1 MRHFIFLLLIIFSF
15 FSFNCLAQYTT
26 DEGNEAR
33 TLWLKGF
40 DIFDKAEATEKK
52 SDRKAALGFYQE
64 SMTYFQKVK
73 AQYPKWNSA
82 LVEYRLKICER
93 KIQTL
98 QPESVTAASPVQK
111 TATPSAEPDRYI
123 KQIKEKLSVTEK
135 QLEETQSKLEL
146 SIQSLNEARK
156 EAALGVKSREEV
168 QSILRE
174 KIEVEKRCT
183 ALADEVKQLKAE
195 KEKKADTT
203 EWTEKIEAERAK
215 MKPLADENAA
225 LVAKNNEIKAQYQ
238 KAASDRMELEYKLK
252 VLSDAQKTFSD
263 KIDAASRS
271 IADYSSKAKDLEKRN
286 SALEKDMADLQ
297 AKYDKVKL
305 ENTNLNK
312 NLKDIAENP
321 ASGNLLKQL
330 QSDNDKLKKEAEAL
344 SSRIEKE
351 SLDKAKIAEEKKE
364 ITAKLEKV
372 ESILIDT
379 KNENRQISA
388 EIDNMRR
395 KVVESG
401 SSAGTYQKNISQLS
415 EENKSLKAEVE
426 SLAVNLDK
434 LGKKNK
440 ELANTAKEFAALEEK
455 HNKLSAE
462 KVATAKDNEK
472 LKEQLSEFGRVKL
485 ELDKIKKDK
494 EDSVKKI
501 AELQTDLNSK
511 NTDIEAKTKELA
523 KSGDMARR
531 YSDLEKANTDLAGKN
546 AELAKSNADTA
557 KKLDELTKKIS
568 DMNKT
573 NEYLLKTG
581 EDSKKKIDALTAD
594 IGKKNEML
602 SKKDAETRNALKAAA
617 SDNVSEELKR
627 QLKSRGDEYAKL
639 ETERD
644 DLKNRISKLNAEIE
658 SQRKTNEL
666 LKTSKTSVVETKARE
681 VVKETAKVPNEEE
694 IALLLKEGDN
704 ADRKGNKQAAIW
716 HYEKILTLAPE
727 NNPALTRLAFIYSD
741 KGDDNNTLKYV
752 ERSLCYEPYDV
763 HKLLIAAFAYI
774 RKGDYYLALGVLSRA
789 AAQDP
794 KNPELQ
800 RYLGIACSNLG
811 WVESAERQFR
821 TAFELDPK
829 SSETAFN
836 LAVLLATCEPPRMPE
851 ARKWYKK
858 ARELGAETDPGME
871 RMFKE

>member
-1 MRHFIFLLLIIFSF
+1 MRRFIFLLLILFSS
-15 FSFNCLAQYTT
+15 FSLNCMAQYTT
-26 DEGNEAR
+26 EEGNEAR

-40 DIFDKAEATEKK
+40 DIFDKAESIEKRNDK
-52 SDRKAALGFYQE
+52 KAALGFYQE
-64 SMTYFQKVK
+64 SMVYFQKVK

-98 QPESVTAASPVQK
+98 QPESAPATSTVQK
-111 TATPSAEPDRYI
+111 TAGPSAEPDRYV
-123 KQIKEKLSVTEK
+123 KQLKEKLSVTEK
-135 QLEETQSKLEL
+135 QLEDTQSKLEL

-156 EAALGVKSREEV
+156 EAVLGVKSREEV
-168 QSILRE
+168 QAILKE
-174 KIEVEKRCT
+174 KNEIEKRCT

-195 KEKKADTT
+195 KEKKVDTT

-215 MKPLADENAA
+215 AKPLADANAV

-252 VLSDAQKTFSD
+252 VLTDAQKTFND
-263 KIDAASRS
+263 KLDAASKS
-271 IADYSSKAKDLEKRN
+271 ISDYSSKIKDFEKRN
-286 SALEKDMADLQ
+286 SVLEKNLADLQ
-297 AKYDKVKL
+297 SKYDRVNQ
-305 ENTNLNK
+305 ENTSLNK

-330 QSDNDKLKKEAEAL
+330 QSDNEKLKKEIEAL
-344 SSRIEKE
+344 SSRAEKE
-351 SLDKAKIAEEKKE
+351 LLEKIKIADEKKE
-364 ITAKLEKV
+364 ISAKLEKV

-379 KNENRQISA
+379 KSENKRISS
-388 EIDNMRR
+388 EIENMRR

-401 SSAGTYQKNISQLS
+401 SSTGTYQKNITQLS
-415 EENKSLKAEVE
+415 EENKSLKTEVE
-426 SLAVNLDK
+426 SLAINLDK

-455 HNKLSAE
+455 YNKLSGE
-462 KVATAKDNEK
+462 KTIAAKDNEK
-472 LKEQLSEFGRVKL
+472 LKEQLVEFEKTKSEL
-485 ELDKIKKDK
+485 EKIKKDK
-494 EDSVKKI
+494 EDFVKKI
-501 AELQTDLNSK
+501 AELQSDLNSK
-511 NTDIEAKTKELA
+511 SSDIEVKAKELA
-523 KSGDMARR
+523 KSGDLSRK
-531 YSDLEKANTDLAGKN
+531 YSDLERASADLNGKN
-546 AELAKSNADTA
+546 TELAKSNADIS
-557 KKLDELTKKIS
+557 KKLDELTKKVS
-568 DMNKT
+568 DMAKT
-573 NEYLLKTG
+573 NEYLVKAG
-581 EDSKKKIDALTAD
+581 EESKRKLDELSAEV
-594 IGKKNEML
+594 GKKNEML
-602 SKKDAETRNALKAAA
+602 LKKDAEIKSALKAAA
-617 SDNVSEELKR
+617 SDNLSEELKK
-627 QLKSRGDEYAKL
+627 QLKSRNDEYAKV

-644 DLKNRISKLNAEIE
+644 ELKTKLSKMNAEIE
-658 SQRKTNEL
+658 NQKKISEQ
-666 LKTSKTSVVETKARE
+666 LKTAKAPVVEAKTKEA
-681 VVKETAKVPNEEE
+681 VKASAKVPSEEE
-694 IALLLKEGDN
+694 ISLLLKEGDN

-789 AAQDP
+789 AAQDS

-811 WVESAERQFR
+811 WVESAERQFL

-871 RMFKE
+871 RLFKE